1 MGRTESQKKYVKRA
15 YKRFTIEFNRNTEG
29 DILEFLESATNKQG
43 LVKRLLREEMEKKIQ
58 NNSKKPSA
66 QPKGYGIIYL

>member
-15 YKRFTIEFNRNTEG
+15 YKRFTIEFNRNTDG

-43 LVKRLLREEMEKKIQ
+43 LVKRLLREEMEKKI
-58 NNSKKPSA
+58 SK
-66 QPKGYGIIYL
+66 